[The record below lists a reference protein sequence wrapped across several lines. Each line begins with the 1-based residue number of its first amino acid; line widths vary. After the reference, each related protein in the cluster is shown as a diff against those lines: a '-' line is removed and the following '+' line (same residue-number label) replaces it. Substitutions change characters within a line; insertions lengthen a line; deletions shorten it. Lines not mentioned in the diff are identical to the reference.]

1 MNDQPTNWRIVT
13 STDDTLIGRP
23 RPLDNALKM
32 QRALTNA
39 QRDIY
44 AEVDVAD
51 LTIPLTS
58 YHVEP
63 VEEPKTAALS

>member
-1 MNDQPTNWRIVT
+1 MDTLPTNWRIVV

-58 YHVEP
+58 YHIEP
-63 VEEPKTAALS
+63 VDDTKIPAA